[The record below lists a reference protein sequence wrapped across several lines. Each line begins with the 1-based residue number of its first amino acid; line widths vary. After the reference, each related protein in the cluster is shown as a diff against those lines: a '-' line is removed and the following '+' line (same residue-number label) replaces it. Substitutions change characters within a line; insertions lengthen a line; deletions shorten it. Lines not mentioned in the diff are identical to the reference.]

1 MAVDL
6 LKKRI
11 IKYAEWEQEAK
22 RRMEPHA
29 FTYIQSGAGHE
40 ETLRAN
46 EEAFHRW
53 KIRPR
58 FLKDV
63 SVRDLSIAFFGKKHP
78 TPFFLAP
85 IGMQGIAHP
94 EGEKATAR
102 AAKQMNVPF
111 ITSSV
116 STYSLEEIAHE
127 SGDNTRWF
135 QLYWSRDWEITAS
148 FVKRAEQAGYEAI
161 VVTLDTALLGFR
173 KSDLTHGY
181 SPLKLGEGAG
191 NYFSDPA
198 FLSRLHESSE
208 DNLEAALKE
217 LVNVVYEPTLSW
229 EDLSFLR
236 KQTNLPIILKGILHP
251 EDARLALEYGMD
263 GVIVSNHGGRQLDGC
278 IAALD
283 ALEEVANAIR
293 GKIPVLFDS
302 GIRRGPDVIKAI
314 ALGADA
320 VLVGRPYI
328 YGLAAD
334 GQNGVEQALQNLQ
347 TDTDA
352 TLALSGLSSINDI
365 KHDILVKNG

>member
-1 MAVDL
+1 VGVDL

-11 IKYAEWEQEAK
+11 MKYAEWEQEAEK
-22 RRMEPHA
+22 RIEQHA

-58 FLKDV
+58 FLKNV
-63 SVRDLSIAFFGKKHP
+63 SERNLSITLFGKKLP
-78 TPFFLAP
+78 TPFLLAP

-102 AAKQMNVPF
+102 AAKQMSIPF
-111 ITSSV
+111 ISSSV

-148 FVKRAEQAGYEAI
+148 FVRRAELVGYEAI
-161 VVTLDTALLGFR
+161 VVTIDTALLGFR

-181 SPLKLGEGAG
+181 SPLKLGKGTG
-191 NYFSDPA
+191 NYFSDPV
-198 FLSRLHESSE
+198 FLSRLNESPE
-208 DNLEAALKE
+208 DNVEDAIKE

-236 KQTNLPIILKGILHP
+236 KQTDLPILLKGILHP
-251 EDARLALEYGMD
+251 EDARLALEYGVD

-283 ALEEVANAIR
+283 ALEEVAKAVS

-314 ALGADA
+314 ALGAEA
-320 VLVGRPYI
+320 VLVGRPFI
-328 YGLAAD
+328 YGLGVD
-334 GQNGVEQALQNLQ
+334 GQHGVEQVLLNLKA
-347 TDTDA
+347 DVDA
-352 TLALSGLSSINDI
+352 TLALSGLSII
-365 KHDILVKNG
+365 QHITREIVVKND

>member
-1 MAVDL
+1 M
-6 LKKRI
+6 KKRVI
-11 IKYAEWEQEAK
+11 NFTDWEQEAEK
-22 RRMEPHA
+22 RITPHA
-29 FTYIQSGAGHE
+29 FTYIKSGAGNE

-46 EEAFHRW
+46 EEAFYRW

-63 SVRDLSIAFFGKKHP
+63 SERNLSITLFGKKHP
-78 TPFFLAP
+78 TPFILAP

-94 EGEKATAR
+94 EGEKATAK
-102 AAKQMNVPF
+102 AAQNMNVPF
-111 ITSSV
+111 IASSV

-127 SGDNTRWF
+127 SVDNSRWF
-135 QLYWSRDWEITAS
+135 QLYWSKDWEITSS

-161 VVTLDTALLGFR
+161 VVTIDTALLGIR
-173 KSDLTHGY
+173 QGDLTHGY

-191 NYFSDPA
+191 NYFSDPV
-198 FLSRLHESSE
+198 FLSRLNESPAA
-208 DNLEAALKE
+208 NIEAALKE
-217 LVNVVYEPTLSW
+217 LVNVVYEPSLSW

-236 KQTNLPIILKGILHP
+236 KHTNLPILLKGILHP
-251 EDARLALEYGMD
+251 EDARLALEHSVD

-283 ALEEVANAIR
+283 ALEEVAKAVG

-302 GIRRGPDVIKAI
+302 GIRRGPDVIKAL

-320 VLVGRPYI
+320 VLIGRPYI

-334 GQNGVEQALQNLQ
+334 GQMGVEQVLLNLGA
-347 TDTDA
+347 DVDA
-352 TLALSGLSSINDI
+352 SLALSGLSSI
-365 KHDILVKNG
+365 KHISPEIIVKKG